1 MHELLG
7 LAFYSSQDLLLE
19 CLYFYWN
26 WNDVRKN
33 ESSHPSVTT
42 VFFSVFSLYISV
54 VLFYR
59 SVTIFFF
66 SWKGKK
72 KGALRRSALWVSVSR
87 SSHRRLFSIP
97 FRLSSGGIDLLFHMK
112 VSLAMALPRGIFL
125 REVRSR
131 VLIDVPGP
139 AQSMVTLDTFSAVT
153 LSRKDW
159 IDVMPAL
166 SSVLCPPPIVH
177 TMKAFYSHR
186 ESIVYLTCQHWN
198 KSIQDSPPPLGIPI
212 WCCLQRSNLE
222 SIVCHDVFVFSF

>member
-1 MHELLG
+1 M
-7 LAFYSSQDLLLE
+7 SK
-19 CLYFYWN
+19 CL
-26 WNDVRKN
+26 DS
-33 ESSHPSVTT
+33 EAATD
-42 VFFSVFSLYISV
+42 VFF
-54 VLFYR
+54 
-59 SVTIFFF
+59 
-66 SWKGKK
+66 
-72 KGALRRSALWVSVSR
+72 A
-87 SSHRRLFSIP
+87 SIP

-153 LSRKDW
+153 LSPKKSKEGLDRWFASFK
-159 IDVMPAL
+159 
-166 SSVLCPPPIVH
+166 LCSMPPPIVH

-212 WCCLQRSNLE
+212 
-222 SIVCHDVFVFSF
+222 